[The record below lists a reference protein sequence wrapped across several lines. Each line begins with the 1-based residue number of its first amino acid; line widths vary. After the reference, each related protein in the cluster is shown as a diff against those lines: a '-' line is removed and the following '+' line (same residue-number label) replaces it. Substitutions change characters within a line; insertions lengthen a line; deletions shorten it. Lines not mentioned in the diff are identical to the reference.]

1 MTQSPESH
9 AVPLDVSVDA
19 LSDVLDL
26 IHLRGGE
33 LTTVRPGEG
42 SEVRHRA
49 GGRVLHIVQRGP
61 VDLRVTGGETTVLEQ
76 GDLVLLATGAEHRLR
91 PEGDGAWMSGTF
103 LVEEQEA
110 VPLLAVLPPALVIRG
125 SEAGREWL
133 PLCAQT
139 LAAEIAVPTA
149 GSKVMV
155 SRVLDLLF
163 ILALRTWSASAG
175 PREAG
180 WLTAALDQQLG
191 PAMRAIH
198 RHPERP
204 WSVEEL
210 AGLASLSRAAFC
222 ARFVRLVGEP
232 PARHLSRLRLARAA
246 DRLATTSD
254 TVGAIGRTV
263 GYASEA
269 AFSRAFSRAYG
280 SAPRAWRIARAGG
293 SSAAR

>member
-1 MTQSPESH
+1 VTASL
-9 AVPLDVSVDA
+9 ADYADLLDVSVDA
-19 LSDVLDL
+19 LSDVLEL
-26 IHLRGGE
+26 IHLQGGE
-33 LTTVRPGEG
+33 LTAVRADGG
-42 SEVRHRA
+42 RDVHHRA
-49 GGRVLHIVQRGP
+49 GERVLHIIERGP
-61 VDLRVTGGETTVLEQ
+61 VELAVTGGERTRLGQ
-76 GDLVLLATGAEHRLR
+76 GDLVLLAVGAEHRL
-91 PEGDGAWMSGTF
+91 GSADGGAWLSGRF
-103 LVEEQEA
+103 LVEEKEA
-110 VPLLAVLPPALVIRG
+110 APLLAVLPPAVVIRG
-125 SEAGREWL
+125 TEAGREWL

-139 LAAEIAVPTA
+139 LAAEIAVPSA

-163 ILALRTWSASAG
+163 ILALREWSASG
-175 PREAG
+175 GTREAG
-180 WLTAALDQQLG
+180 WLTAALDQSLG

-232 PARHLSRLRLARAA
+232 PARYLSGLRLARAA

-254 TVGAIGRTV
+254 AVGSIGKAV

-269 AFSRAFSRAYG
+269 AFSRAFARKYG
-280 SAPRAWRIARAGG
+280 IAPRAWRTTRKA
-293 SSAAR
+293 